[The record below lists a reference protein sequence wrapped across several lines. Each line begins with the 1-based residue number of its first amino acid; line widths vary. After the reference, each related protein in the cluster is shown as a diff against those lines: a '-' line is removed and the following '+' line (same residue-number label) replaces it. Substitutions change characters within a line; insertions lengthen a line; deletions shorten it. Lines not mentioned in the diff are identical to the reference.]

1 MTRETNMTKNDLT
14 EMRKLRDQ
22 AFFKIVG
29 NPTTALQW
37 HNAKTREDRELLM
50 TWAIVEITK
59 AITKAKNY

>member
-1 MTRETNMTKNDLT
+1 MTKNDLT

-22 AFFKIVG
+22 AFFKIVA
-29 NPTTALQW
+29 NPATAMQW

-59 AITKAKNY
+59 AKNY